1 MVSVVVLVV
10 VVVLVDVDGG
20 VMVVVVVVEVM
31 VVSEVVGGEGVE
43 AHCMQ
48 MLSGRRG
55 VAGSL
60 IRASVSLTLS
70 AGASFFHFFLL
81 CAIVQISSKDRW
93 GGTSWKMFPS
103 LPCAYWTF
111 TASLSRRSPC
121 SLNICPSHFLR

>member
-10 VVVLVDVDGG
+10 VVVLVEVDEG
-20 VMVVVVVVEVM
+20 VVVVIVVVEVM
-31 VVSEVVGGEGVE
+31 VVSVVVGEGVG

-81 CAIVQISSKDRW
+81 CAI
-93 GGTSWKMFPS
+93 
-103 LPCAYWTF
+103 A
-111 TASLSRRSPC
+111 
-121 SLNICPSHFLR
+121 